1 MMLPADRHSV
11 AGSEPLPEVSAR
23 APEMSS
29 SRRIVVTSAPVSNWS
44 TTLERS
50 SEPLPVTSVT
60 RTVMVIVVEPSTV
73 TTSS

>member
-11 AGSEPLPEVSAR
+11 AGSEPLLEVSAR

-50 SEPLPVTSVT
+50 SEPLPVTSLT